1 MAISTDTV
9 YQKVLALANK
19 EQRGYI
25 TPQEFNL
32 FASQAQMEIL
42 DQYFYDINQFG
53 RLHGNDT
60 EYSDM
65 LSLLDEK
72 LAALKKSSTET
83 VSNGEFVL
91 GGDVYK
97 LGSIINRN
105 IELEE
110 INYNEHKLRNLS
122 PLTKPTFTRPVYI
135 NQNGKINIY
144 PVTITSVFVSYI
156 KKPSPPKW
164 GYIVINEKALYDP
177 SSTVNFELHQSEE
190 SELVYKILT
199 FAGLAIEKPQLM
211 QSAAGL
217 EGAKVQQEK
226 Q

>member
-91 GGDVYK
+91 SGDVYK